1 MNSLVVG
8 IFGLGSLWI
17 REKNDGETGF
27 GSTGFDAPE
36 EEGLRG
42 SEREGRK
49 KGAFSGA
56 LGGSTGLLRW
66 EMVSR

>member
-1 MNSLVVG
+1 MNSLVVE
-8 IFGLGSLWI
+8 IFGLGTLWI
-17 REKNDGETGF
+17 RETDDAGAEF
-27 GSTGFDAPE
+27 GSTGFDAPAE
-36 EEGLRG
+36 EALRG
-42 SEREGRK
+42 SERERRK

>member
-1 MNSLVVG
+1 MNSLVVE
-8 IFGLGSLWI
+8 IFGLGTLWI
-17 REKNDGETGF
+17 REIYDSGAELC
-27 GSTGFDAPE
+27 STGFDAPV
-36 EEGLRG
+36 EGELRG

-66 EMVSR
+66 EMMSR